1 MTQKSPILI
10 AVGCL
15 LVAMM
20 AIQSGSSLAKQLFPI
35 VGPGGTVALRISLAA
50 LILLI
55 VFRPWRISLSLS
67 QWRSMIIYGTSL
79 GGMQILFY
87 FAIERI
93 PLGIGVALEF
103 SGPLLLALF
112 SSKRKLDIVWVAFAI
127 CGMLLLLPDMTGVD
141 ALDPVGVLLA
151 LSAGCCWA
159 GYIWFGQRAGS
170 VGSGGM
176 TVAIG
181 MSVAAIIIFP
191 IGAMTAESSIFT
203 WSVLPMALTIALLSS
218 ALPYSLEMLALN
230 RLSTQHF
237 SVMMSLEP
245 AIAAIAGFLI
255 LEEQLAFSQW
265 LAICMIISASMGS
278 TLSAQRKKDV
288 TVE

>member
-1 MTQKSPILI
+1 MTLKSPIFI
-10 AVGCL
+10 AVGYL

-50 LILLI
+50 LILLM
-55 VFRPWRISLSLS
+55 VFRPWRISLTLS

-141 ALDPVGVLLA
+141 ALDPIGVLLA
-151 LSAGCCWA
+151 LSAGGCWA

-181 MSVAAIIIFP
+181 MTIAAIIIFP
-191 IGAMTAESSIFT
+191 IGAMTATSSIFT

-218 ALPYSLEMLALN
+218 ALPYSLEMLALK

-245 AIAAIAGFLI
+245 AIAAMAGFLI
-255 LEEQLAFSQW
+255 LSEQLALSQW
-265 LAICMIISASMGS
+265 LAIGLIISASMGS
-278 TLSAQRKKDV
+278 TLSAQRKRTDG
-288 TVE
+288 